1 MKTIM
6 KISCILLFA
15 ISLATCSTPKKAACD
30 AYGQV
35 NRDKDTTFPETFDE
49 AEVWM
54 DQMHNRY

>member
-1 MKTIM
+1 MKTTL
-6 KISCILLFA
+6 KIACILLFA
-15 ISLATCSTPKKAACD
+15 ISLATCSTSKKAACD

-35 NRDKDTTFPETFDE
+35 NQDKDTTFPETFDA

>member
-1 MKTIM
+1 MKTIT
-6 KISCILLFA
+6 KIACILLFA

-35 NRDKDTTFPETFDE
+35 DQDTTFPESFDE